1 MFYFV
6 MFGSCS
12 FLVRDRKVEDLER
25 RGSGQ
30 GEETVVRIYYLRKE
44 SIFKKGE
51 YRVWRNGE
59 IAQ

>member
-1 MFYFV
+1 